1 MPIKATS
8 KDGVKP
14 TMAVAEANVPI
25 HEFKPM
31 GFKETAP
38 GIMTHAIGEA
48 EPSVK
53 SATERM
59 GAAKPWMPK
68 GGHAVA
74 AANAHDPAGSKPS
87 MKVGKTQG
95 QSPAGYA
102 GADQGGYA
110 GAGGVGGYE

>member
-1 MPIKATS
+1 MPKTTS

-14 TMAVAEANVPI
+14 TIGMAEANVPI
-25 HEFKPM
+25 HQEMPM
-31 GFKETAP
+31 GFKETGP
-38 GIMTHAIGEA
+38 GITTHAIGTA
-48 EPSVK
+48 EPSIK
-53 SATERM
+53 TPTERM

-74 AANAHDPAGSKPS
+74 AANAHDPASSKPS

-102 GADQGGYA
+102 GNDQGGYVDA
-110 GAGGVGGYE
+110 GAAGGYS

>member
-1 MPIKATS
+1 MPKATS
-8 KDGVKP
+8 KDGLKP
-14 TMAVAEANVPI
+14 TIGMADANIPI
-25 HEFKPM
+25 NEFKKM
-31 GFKETAP
+31 GFKETGP

-48 EPSVK
+48 VPSIK
-53 SATERM
+53 TPTERM

-95 QSPAGYA
+95 QSPAGYE
-102 GADQGGYA
+102 GANQGGYENA
-110 GAGGVGGYE
+110 GAAGGYS